1 MMAGRGR
8 RGTAV
13 IIVALLA
20 LASCAESG
28 PSAAI
33 RYAPPPAVPGATIPT
48 GTTPCIVDR
57 VSDGDTLVCSSGT
70 VVRLILVDTPEMS
83 QTPFGDQART
93 VLLALAPAGSV
104 LAMEFDAELIDPF
117 GRTLAYLWRTDG
129 RIVNEELLRL
139 GVAVLAVYPP
149 NQRYEERF
157 RAVALD
163 AETRDVGF
171 WATGGFACLPAA
183 HRAGDC

>member
-1 MMAGRGR
+1 VAPAGGGVRDLHRGAFGAGQGRLRARHAIAVQLAGGHGKASACAHCDRRARMMAGRGR

-33 RYAPPPAVPGATIPT
+33 RYAPPPAVPGATIPA

-70 VVRLILVDTPEMS
+70 VVRLI
-83 QTPFGDQART
+83 
-93 VLLALAPAGSV
+93 
-104 LAMEFDAELIDPF
+104 
-117 GRTLAYLWRTDG
+117 
-129 RIVNEELLRL
+129 
-139 GVAVLAVYPP
+139 
-149 NQRYEERF
+149 
-157 RAVALD
+157 
-163 AETRDVGF
+163 
-171 WATGGFACLPAA
+171 
-183 HRAGDC
+183 